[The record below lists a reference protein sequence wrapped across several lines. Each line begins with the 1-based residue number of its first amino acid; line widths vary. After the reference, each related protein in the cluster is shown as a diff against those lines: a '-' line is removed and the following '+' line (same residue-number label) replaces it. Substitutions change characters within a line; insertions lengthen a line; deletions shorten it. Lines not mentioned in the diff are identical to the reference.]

1 MAILT
6 HKNHLPHAVVV
17 GYISAAP
24 HKTGAGFRSL
34 LTTIAHSRASGF
46 FTCIASLRLFIRIMA
61 GRTGEPKGS
70 PGSIV
75 AGTANPVRFATS
87 SFAASGGELT
97 AFTTIG
103 AISWPIANHAN
114 VTLTLT
120 FSASILRP
128 KSIIACTAQK
138 IWRDAYGLNPSAITA
153 LWWRCVFHPF
163 SAIWLMIYATY
174 TTSLTEKRT
183 ASNTPE
189 KLTQGQHSTIRW
201 GVRLSDI
208 QEAL

>member
-1 MAILT
+1 MLT
-6 HKNHLPHAVVV
+6 HKNRLPQSALM
-17 GYISAAP
+17 GYISVAP
-24 HKTGAGFRSL
+24 HKTGAGISPPQANK
-34 LTTIAHSRASGF
+34 AHNRASGF
-46 FTCIASLRLFIRIMA
+46 FTCKASSHLFRIMVGRMGPLSGGPVSLFA
-61 GRTGEPKGS
+61 GRT
-70 PGSIV
+70 
-75 AGTANPVRFATS
+75 NPVRLTTPGLVPQVGESLYSEQGFS
-87 SFAASGGELT
+87 SWLT
-97 AFTTIG
+97 
-103 AISWPIANHAN
+103 ANHAN
-114 VTLTLT
+114 ATLTLT

-138 IWRDAYGLNPSAITA
+138 IWCDAYGLNPSAITA
-153 LWWRCVFHPF
+153 LWWRCVFHLF